1 MGYLKYI
8 VLCFCFFSFK
18 AEAAAEDS
26 EAFLRKIQRL
36 VSSPSSEEMPEEEDG
51 DDGNSIGSSFFDF
64 DSDSS
69 TDRGSDK
76 PKGPDTPDKIRD
88 RPHTPAPWTGVY
100 LDRGSLNSCAVPWT
114 GACLNR
120 RGLNPCPA
128 PWTGACLNRGGLNPC
143 SAELFRPINSFD

>member
-1 MGYLKYI
+1 MRYLKYI
-8 VLCFCFFSFK
+8 MLCFCFFSFK

-26 EAFLRKIQRL
+26 EEFLRKIQRL

-64 DSDSS
+64 ASDSDSS

-76 PKGPDTPDKIRD
+76 PKGRDTIDKSRD

-100 LDRGSLNSCAVPWT
+100 LNRGNLNS
-114 GACLNR
+114 
-120 RGLNPCPA
+120 CPA

-143 SAELFRPINSFD
+143 PAELFRPINSFD

>member
-1 MGYLKYI
+1 M
-8 VLCFCFFSFK
+8 LCFCFFSFK

-26 EAFLRKIQRL
+26 EEFLRKIQRL

-69 TDRGSDK
+69 TDRG
-76 PKGPDTPDKIRD
+76 PDIPDKIRD

-100 LDRGSLNSCAVPWT
+100 LDRGSLNSC
-114 GACLNR
+114 
-120 RGLNPCPA
+120 PA
-128 PWTGACLNRGGLNPC
+128 PWTGACLNRGDRIPCPAGL
-143 SAELFRPINSFD
+143 FQPIIFFDRTKGLPTSDE

>member
-64 DSDSS
+64 DSDSDSS

-76 PKGPDTPDKIRD
+76 PKGPDTSDKIRD

-100 LDRGSLNSCAVPWT
+100 LNRGSLNSCAVPWT

-120 RGLNPCPA
+120 GGLNPCP
-128 PWTGACLNRGGLNPC
+128 
-143 SAELFRPINSFD
+143 AELFRPINSFD

>member
-26 EAFLRKIQRL
+26 EAFLHKIQRL

-51 DDGNSIGSSFFDF
+51 DDGNSIGFYFFDF
-64 DSDSS
+64 DSDSDSDSS
-69 TDRGSDK
+69 TDR
-76 PKGPDTPDKIRD
+76 GPDTPDKIRD

-100 LDRGSLNSCAVPWT
+100 LNRGSLNSCPIPWT
-114 GACLNR
+114 G
-120 RGLNPCPA
+120 
-128 PWTGACLNRGGLNPC
+128 TCLNRGGLNPC
-143 SAELFRPINSFD
+143 PAGLFRPINSFD